1 LLSLARRCAPRGSA
15 PFTPAAVVHGLRY
28 SGGMRAE
35 EVEAILAACEQA
47 LRAGAGLDLRE
58 LGFWRAV
65 SAVKRQPEFVER
77 YADRIGH
84 IDQLAFEERVQLR
97 VPIAVGTMALGSGAL
112 LGLGMVATR
121 KSLLLLMGAGLLLG
135 TTHDLGHLVAGRLVG
150 IRFTWW
156 FLDGPTRVQPGLKT
170 DYATYL
176 RVPPRS
182 RAVMHAAGALVTK
195 VVPFAV
201 LPLANQT
208 WVRRVL
214 VAIGMLQVLTDLV
227 FSTRQSDWKRVRR
240 ELRVLAVS
248 SQM

>member
-1 LLSLARRCAPRGSA
+1 
-15 PFTPAAVVHGLRY
+15 
-28 SGGMRAE
+28 MRAE

-47 LRAGAGLDLRE
+47 GAAADLRA

-65 SAVKRQPEFVER
+65 SAVKRQPELIER
-77 YADRIGH
+77 FADRIGA
-84 IDQLAFEERVQLR
+84 IDRLAFEQRVQLR
-97 VPIAVGTMALGSGAL
+97 APIAPGTLGLAGGAL

-121 KSLLLLMGAGLLLG
+121 HSLLLLGGAGLLLG

-182 RAVMHAAGALVTK
+182 RALMHAAGALVTK
-195 VVPFAV
+195 IVPFAV
-201 LPLANQT
+201 LPLVRDRWA
-208 WVRRVL
+208 RRVL
-214 VAIGMLQVLTDLV
+214 VAIGLVQVLTDIV

-248 SQM
+248 

>member
-1 LLSLARRCAPRGSA
+1 
-15 PFTPAAVVHGLRY
+15 
-28 SGGMRAE
+28 MRAE

-47 LRAGAGLDLRE
+47 ISAGVALDLRE

-65 SAVKRQPEFVER
+65 SAVKRQPELIER
-77 YADRIGH
+77 YADRIGA
-84 IDQLAFEERVQLR
+84 IDRSAFEQRVAFR
-97 VPIAVGTMALGSGAL
+97 IPIVLGTIGLGSGAL

-121 KSLLLLMGAGLLLG
+121 KSLLLLVGAGLLLG
-135 TTHDLGHLVAGRLVG
+135 TTHDLGHLLAGRLVG

-182 RAVMHAAGALVTK
+182 RALMHAAGALVTK
-195 VVPFAV
+195 FVPFVV
-201 LPLANQT
+201 LPLANPP

-214 VAIGMLQVLTDLV
+214 VAIGILQVVTDLV